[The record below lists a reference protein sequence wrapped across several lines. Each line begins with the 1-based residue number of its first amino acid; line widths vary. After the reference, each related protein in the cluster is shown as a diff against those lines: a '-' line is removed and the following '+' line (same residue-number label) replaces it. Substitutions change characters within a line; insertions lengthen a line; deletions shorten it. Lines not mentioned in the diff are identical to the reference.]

1 MSDMILDE
9 LRSYG
14 VVPVV
19 AVPSVDA
26 GLRLCE
32 ALLRGGLPV
41 AEVTF
46 RTDAAAATI
55 AAARERFP
63 EMILGAGTVLTPE
76 QVQRSVDSGAR
87 FAVAPGCN
95 PTIVTAAQEAGL
107 VFAPGVCTPSDIE
120 RALELGCRFLKF
132 FPAEAAGGVPMLKSL
147 IAPYR
152 HLGVGFCPTGGVK
165 AANMLEYLGLPE
177 VGFVGGTWVASGKLI
192 EAGAWD
198 EIAILARTAVAL
210 AAQR

>member
-1 MSDMILDE
+1 MILDE

-19 AVPSVDA
+19 AVPTVDD

-32 ALLRGGLPV
+32 ALLKGGLPV

-46 RTDAAAATI
+46 RTAAAAATME
-55 AAARERFP
+55 AARERFP

-76 QVQRSVDSGAR
+76 QVQRSVDAGAR

-95 PTIVTAAQEAGL
+95 PTIVKAAQEAGL

-120 RALELGCRFLKF
+120 RALELGCTFLKF

-152 HLGVGFCPTGGVK
+152 HMGVNFCPTGGVK
-165 AANMLEYLGLPE
+165 TTNMLDYLSLPE
-177 VGFVGGTWVASGKLI
+177 VGFVGGTWIASAKLI

-198 EIAILARTAVAL
+198 EIATLAREAVAK
-210 AAQR
+210 AAERQ

>member
-1 MSDMILDE
+1 MVFDE

-19 AVPSVDA
+19 AVPTVDA
-26 GLRLCE
+26 GLHLCE
-32 ALLRGGLPV
+32 ALLAGGLPV

-46 RTDAAAATI
+46 RTEAAAATI
-55 AAARERFP
+55 QAARERFP
-63 EMILGAGTVLTPE
+63 ELILGAGTVLTRE
-76 QVQRSVDSGAR
+76 QVQRSVDAGAR

-95 PTIVTAAQEAGL
+95 PTIVEAAQQAGL

-132 FPAEAAGGVPMLKSL
+132 FPAEAAGGVDMLKSL

-152 HLGVGFCPTGGVK
+152 HMGVRFCPTGGVK
-165 AANMLEYLGLPE
+165 TSNMMSYLNLPE
-177 VGFVGGTWVASGKLI
+177 VDFVGGTWIASAKQI
-192 EAGAWD
+192 ESGAWG
-198 EIAILARTAVAL
+198 EITALAREAVSL

>member
-1 MSDMILDE
+1 MVFDE

-19 AVPSVDA
+19 AVPTVDA
-26 GLRLCE
+26 GLHLCE
-32 ALLRGGLPV
+32 ALLAGGLPV

-46 RTDAAAATI
+46 RTAAAAATI
-55 AAARERFP
+55 EAARERFP
-63 EMILGAGTVLTPE
+63 ELILGAGTVLTRE
-76 QVQRSVDSGAR
+76 QVQRSVDAGAR

-95 PTIVTAAQEAGL
+95 PTIIEAAQQAGL

-132 FPAEAAGGVPMLKSL
+132 FPAEAAGGVDMLKNL

-152 HLGVGFCPTGGVK
+152 HMGVRFCPTGGVK
-165 AANMLEYLGLPE
+165 SSNLLSYLALPE
-177 VGFVGGTWVASGKLI
+177 VDFVGGTWI
-192 EAGAWD
+192 AGAKQIESGAWG
-198 EIAILARTAVAL
+198 EITTLAREAVSL

>member
-1 MSDMILDE
+1 
-9 LRSYG
+9 
-14 VVPVV
+14 
-19 AVPSVDA
+19 
-26 GLRLCE
+26 
-32 ALLRGGLPV
+32 
-41 AEVTF
+41 
-46 RTDAAAATI
+46 
-55 AAARERFP
+55 
-63 EMILGAGTVLTPE
+63 
-76 QVQRSVDSGAR
+76 
-87 FAVAPGCN
+87 
-95 PTIVTAAQEAGL
+95 
-107 VFAPGVCTPSDIE
+107 
-120 RALELGCRFLKF
+120 
-132 FPAEAAGGVPMLKSL
+132 MLKSL